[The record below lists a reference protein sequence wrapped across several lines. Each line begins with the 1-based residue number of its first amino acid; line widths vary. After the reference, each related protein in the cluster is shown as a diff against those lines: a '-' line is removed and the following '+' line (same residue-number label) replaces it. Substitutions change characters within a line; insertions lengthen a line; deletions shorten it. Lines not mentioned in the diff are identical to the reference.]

1 MKKDVALTLLKQMK
15 DANLTEED
23 IKILTKLDEDVLKL
37 LSQINSGY
45 LTRVI
50 NILKDYSHKEQVEL
64 LSVLKETKD
73 WEDMLNFLEIMV
85 YDEYSLTIAGAKTI
99 NNSNHRFL
107 AKYVGE
113 LLTNEEHKVY
123 YLVRRIL
130 CFRRFIAAGIPH
142 IRCGGRTGTAAHAH
156 TGNGGRI
163 SARTSC
169 RWYNGSGVASSQ

>member
-23 IKILTKLDEDVLKL
+23 IKILTNLFENVLEL

-50 NILKDYSHKEQVEL
+50 NILENYSHKEQVEL
-64 LSVLKETKD
+64 LSVLKETRD

-85 YDEYSLTIAGAKTI
+85 YDDYSLTIAGAKTI

-113 LLTNEEHKVY
+113 LLTN
-123 YLVRRIL
+123 
-130 CFRRFIAAGIPH
+130 
-142 IRCGGRTGTAAHAH
+142 
-156 TGNGGRI
+156 
-163 SARTSC
+163 
-169 RWYNGSGVASSQ
+169 

>member
-23 IKILTKLDEDVLKL
+23 IKILTNLFEDVLEL

-73 WEDMLNFLEIMV
+73 WEDMLNFLEI
-85 YDEYSLTIAGAKTI
+85 
-99 NNSNHRFL
+99 
-107 AKYVGE
+107 
-113 LLTNEEHKVY
+113 
-123 YLVRRIL
+123 
-130 CFRRFIAAGIPH
+130 
-142 IRCGGRTGTAAHAH
+142 
-156 TGNGGRI
+156 
-163 SARTSC
+163 
-169 RWYNGSGVASSQ
+169 SS